1 MIMQRLCKSSASAK
15 DDADVVAVT
24 APFAFTSRKLDG
36 YMAFCSV
43 ESDRAFWL
51 F

>member
-1 MIMQRLCKSSASAK
+1 MIVQRLCKSSASAK
-15 DDADVVAVT
+15 DDADVFAVA
-24 APFAFTSRKLDG
+24 APCTFTSRKLDV
-36 YMAFCSV
+36 YTAFGSV